1 MPTSTPSADQI
12 LLHAGG
18 ANPYPR
24 YAELRIHAPVAKL
37 SNPSV
42 YLVSRYSDLVRVL
55 KQPELYS
62 SRVPGFLRRK
72 DDGVLEW
79 VDAPSS
85 EESGQIL
92 GAEDPPRHTEQ
103 RKFLSRTFH
112 QRVKSLEPALQS
124 YCEREVA
131 ALMTSEGEVDFMA
144 QIARRLPIWVV
155 GQLLGLPESDYPRLA
170 ELASHTI
177 KLMLGTTTDHGFMQC
192 MTAAGELQEYL
203 YRFYATLQ
211 ADSGVPDNLTGDLLS
226 GERAGESDS
235 ATVLG
240 MLFQLVVGGAD
251 TSASWLGS
259 ALLVALRNL
268 EQLDPTNTAQIEPLT
283 EETLRLETPSQGN
296 YRRVTATTEL
306 AGVTLPEGAIV
317 VLLWGSANRDET
329 IYQNPDQV
337 VLNRSERQHLA
348 FGRGIH
354 ACLGSALAR
363 MECRVLMRELWPY
376 LNALELLDGYEQTE
390 WIESLFNRQLQ
401 SLRLRINAEG

>member
-1 MPTSTPSADQI
+1 MPPSAPSADQI
-12 LLHAGG
+12 LLNAGC
-18 ANPYPR
+18 ANPYPD
-24 YAELRIHAPVAKL
+24 YAELRSCAPVTKL
-37 SNPSV
+37 SNQSV
-42 YLVSRYSDLVRVL
+42 YLVSRYSDLVSVL
-55 KQPELYS
+55 KQPEFYS

-112 QRVKSLEPALQS
+112 QRVKALEPALQS

-131 ALMTSEGEVDFMA
+131 ALMTNEGEVDFMA

-170 ELASHTI
+170 ELASHAI
-177 KLMLGTTTDHGFMQC
+177 KLMLGTTTDRGFMQC
-192 MTAAGELQEYL
+192 MAAAGELQEYL
-203 YRFYATLQ
+203 YHFYATLQ
-211 ADSGVPDNLTGDLLS
+211 ADAGVPDNLAGDLLS
-226 GERAGESDS
+226 GERVGESDS

-240 MLFQLVVGGAD
+240 MLYQLVVGGAD

-268 EQLDPTNTAQIEPLT
+268 EQLDPTSTAQIEPLT
-283 EETLRLETPSQGN
+283 EEALRLETPSQGN

-306 AGVTLPEGAIV
+306 AGVTLPEGAMV

-329 IYQNPDQV
+329 IYQNADQV

-363 MECRVLMRELWPY
+363 MECRVLMRAIWPH

-401 SLRLRINAEG
+401 SLRLRVKAER